1 MGTPQWRHLTALFEY
16 YQNGPLPNWIGWY
29 VQQLPHGF
37 HSFIALATL
46 ILELGAVWMLFLP
59 RRWRIACFCVVS
71 PFQLGIILTANLAFI
86 NHLVL
91 ILGVLLLDDRCL
103 QPVRARGG
111 RIFRRISTFDFR
123 ILRRP
128 SAGQPVEACDPGLPL
143 PEPGLRTSASRV
155 SAVALAL
162 KAILLTWIFYNTT
175 ALLTLMLAPYLPLPA
190 SPIAAL
196 EPFRISNQYGL
207 FATMTRARY
216 EIEFQGSNDGKQWTA
231 YPFKYKPQDPST
243 APRIYAPYQP
253 RFDWN
258 LWFASLGSWRE
269 YPWYCVSRSFCFK
282 TTRACS
288 RSLPVTP
295 LEAGRLNECGP
306 YCGNTGLPIGL
317 RSAPPDSGGGESFVA
332 FMLLSWIVSRMAR
345 S

>member
-1 MGTPQWRHLTALFEY
+1 M
-16 YQNGPLPNWIGWY
+16 
-29 VQQLPHGF
+29 QQLPHGF

-269 YPWYCVSRSFCFK
+269 YPWVLRVEELLLQNDQSVFSLFAGDPFGGRPPERV
-282 TTRACS
+282 RAVLWQYWFTD
-288 RSLPVTP
+288 RATKR
-295 LEAGRLNECGP
+295 A
-306 YCGNTGLPIGL
+306 TGLWWRRELRGL
-317 RSAPPDSGGGESFVA
+317 YAPELDRQPDGKILMLGEPEMLTAPP
-332 FMLLSWIVSRMAR
+332 
-345 S
+345 